1 LILLEESPRKF
12 AASIIIYRT
21 VSANQ
26 PRLSDTACCEASLT
40 KRGTPCTVCTHK
52 DRPLIEFGLV
62 AGTSLRVLGQRFD
75 VSWHA
80 VGRHGRAHLNAVQR
94 AAILRAQRP
103 EAIDL
108 DQLRQTES
116 EGLLGAVAGQ
126 RARLLQ
132 QSDLAMTGGDVR
144 AAVAVEAAITGNLA
158 LTAKLL
164 GQLVQRHDVRHSSIL
179 LTPDYL
185 TMRAALMAAL
195 RPFPDAARTVGA
207 ALHAIEADAAKDITE
222 AGRKPVPVTIE
233 HAAEPTPMRVLPP
246 PLPPAPLEARPLPAP
261 PPGPVYLPPPPG
273 PPC

>member
-1 LILLEESPRKF
+1 MS
-12 AASIIIYRT
+12 
-21 VSANQ
+21 
-26 PRLSDTACCEASLT
+26 
-40 KRGTPCTVCTHK
+40 
-52 DRPLIEFGLV
+52 
-62 AGTSLRVLGQRFD
+62 
-75 VSWHA
+75 
-80 VGRHGRAHLNAVQR
+80 AVQR

-144 AAVAVEAAITGNLA
+144 AAVAVEAAITGNLS

-164 GQLVQRHDVRHSSIL
+164 GQLIQRHDVRHSSIL
-179 LTPDYL
+179 LTPDYI

-195 RPFPDAARTVGA
+195 RPFPDAARAVGA
-207 ALHAIEADAAKDITE
+207 ALHAIEADAAKEIT
-222 AGRKPVPVTIE
+222 AVGQGKPVPLTIE
-233 HAAEPTPMRVLPP
+233 HAATEPARTIEAPRPLEPAPMRVIPP
-246 PLPPAPLEARPLPAP
+246 PPEARPLP
-261 PPGPVYLPPPPG
+261 PPPPYPP